1 MKTFFVWVLF
11 GGLLSLPL
19 MAQDNPKLEVF
30 GGYQFLRIGLWTA
43 TPFNAG
49 AFNGWNAAATAN
61 LSKYFGVEGD
71 FGGAYNYLTISRASL
86 KIYTY
91 SGGPAVYMSKGR
103 IKPFVHA
110 LLGGIHLTISEG
122 GPPSISQNGYTVM
135 AGGGVDAKVNRT
147 IAIRLVQ
154 ADWLY
159 YNFSNTTVRGAEI
172 LGFSHSNNVRISTGV
187 VLRF

>member
-1 MKTFFVWVLF
+1 
-11 GGLLSLPL
+11 

-30 GGYQFLRIGLWTA
+30 GGYQYLNIGLYSTQ
-43 TPFNAG
+43 PFNAG

-71 FGGAYNYLTISRASL
+71 FGGAYNYLTSSRASL

-91 SGGPAVYMSKGR
+91 SGGPVVYMNKGR

-110 LLGGIHLTISEG
+110 LVGGIHLSA
-122 GPPSISQNGYTVM
+122 PISQNGYTVM
-135 AGGGVDAKVNRT
+135 AGGGVDAKVNRA

-159 YNFSNTTVRGAEI
+159 YNFSNTTVHGAEI

>member
-11 GGLLSLPL
+11 GGLLSLRL

-30 GGYQFLRIGLWTA
+30 GGYQYLNIGLYGTR
-43 TPFNAG
+43 PFNAG
-49 AFNGWNAAATAN
+49 AFNGWNAAAAAN

-71 FGGAYNYLTISRASL
+71 FGGAYNYLTISRVSL

-91 SGGPAVYMSKGR
+91 SGGPVVYMNKGR

-110 LLGGIHLTISEG
+110 LVGGIHLTTSQSG
-122 GPPSISQNGYTVM
+122 APSLSQNGYTVM
-135 AGGGVDAKVNRT
+135 AGGGVDAKVNRV
-147 IAIRLVQ
+147 IAIRLAQ

-159 YNFSNTTVRGAEI
+159 YNFSNTTLQGAEI